1 MKTKSNKKV
10 IKRVTTGKPERA
22 KKETWEK
29 QHFLPPKYF
38 VFPAKKW
45 RKTNKI
51 SGYWMG
57 NEKYLREKGR
67 IETKKHPA
75 FTPLVG
81 NDERKRLQNSIK
93 LVTMK
98 KVSRGHT

>member
-1 MKTKSNKKV
+1 MKTKSNKRV
-10 IKRVTTGKPERA
+10 IKRVTIGKPERA

-57 NEKYLREKGR
+57 NEKLF
-67 IETKKHPA
+67 A
-75 FTPLVG
+75 
-81 NDERKRLQNSIK
+81 RKREDRDQKIP
-93 LVTMK
+93 
-98 KVSRGHT
+98 RFYPFGGE